1 MSIFRRK
8 GGGEGKVEIEL
19 EGEFREL
26 VTRDV
31 VTRALA
37 PPGEA
42 TPSVLGGLVERVTE
56 TSLRELDALIG
67 ELQVLRGR
75 LERDSDRMSR
85 QIVGYASLS
94 QETMHSS
101 RIIAD
106 NLNHW
111 RKAQQSGRRG
121 TARDL
126 D

>member
-8 GGGEGKVEIEL
+8 GGDEGKAEVEL

-42 TPSVLGGLVERVTE
+42 MPTILGGLVERAAE
-56 TSLRELDALIG
+56 ASLREIDALIG

-85 QIVGYASLS
+85 QIAGYASLS

-101 RIIAD
+101 KIIAD

-111 RKAQQSGRRG
+111 RRAQQSGRRG
-121 TARDL
+121 RARDP